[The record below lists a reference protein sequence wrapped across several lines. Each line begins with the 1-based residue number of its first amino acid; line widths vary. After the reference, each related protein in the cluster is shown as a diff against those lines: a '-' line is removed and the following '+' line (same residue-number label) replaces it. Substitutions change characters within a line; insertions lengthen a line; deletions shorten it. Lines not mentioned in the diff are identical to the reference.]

1 MLQGS
6 KAWSANGD
14 SSLAW
19 LNQPVPSAM
28 PHSRARIEDA
38 SPLDDDE
45 EAQSGQEGAKSVL
58 ADGSDHDA

>member
-1 MLQGS
+1 MRQGS

-28 PHSRARIEDA
+28 PHSRAWIEDG
-38 SPLDDDE
+38 PPDDD